1 MRNFSYLIYRLE
13 FYFKQRSPQIRNDR
27 NVITRG
33 VRGVLF
39 SLRSLRETK
48 IHQVLQKSEGLVQN
62 ETLTKFK

>member
-13 FYFKQRSPQIRNDR
+13 FYFTQRSPQIRNDR
-27 NVITRG
+27 NVRTRG

-39 SLRSLRETK
+39 SLRWLRETK
-48 IHQVLQKSEGLVQN
+48 IHQVLQKSEGLAQN

>member
-13 FYFKQRSPQIRNDR
+13 FYFTQRSPQIRNDR

-33 VRGVLF
+33 ARGVLF

-48 IHQVLQKSEGLVQN
+48 IHQVLQKSEGLAQN